1 VDIERVT
8 DIFNRPVI
16 KKMLLLFVKF
26 SNICPAFT
34 TTVYAF
40 LNPKLPSAAWDFFCL
55 RFGEF
60 RFCLSVSCAKLSSP
74 IAVFGRNRLFSTTTD
89 WRFPGL
95 SQRSSSMLVHWF
107 LAAIHLL
114 AFALGFWAVLTR
126 GTAFSRLAAG
136 VGEARRVLL
145 ADNLWGIAALVLLVT
160 GGMRAFGGF
169 EKGTDYYL
177 HQPLFH
183 LKMTLFV
190 LILLTELAPMITLVK
205 WRIALARGK
214 ALDTGRAKLFARI
227 SHVEA
232 LLLVL
237 MMIAATGMA
246 RGVTFG

>member
-1 VDIERVT
+1 
-8 DIFNRPVI
+8 
-16 KKMLLLFVKF
+16 
-26 SNICPAFT
+26 
-34 TTVYAF
+34 
-40 LNPKLPSAAWDFFCL
+40 
-55 RFGEF
+55 
-60 RFCLSVSCAKLSSP
+60 
-74 IAVFGRNRLFSTTTD
+74 
-89 WRFPGL
+89 
-95 SQRSSSMLVHWF
+95 MLVHWF

-136 VGEARRVLL
+136 VGEAKRVLL

-169 EKGTDYYL
+169 EKGADYYL

-190 LILLTELAPMITLVK
+190 LLLLIELAPMITLVK

-214 ALDTGRAKLFARI
+214 AFDTARAKLYARI

-237 MMIAATGMA
+237 MVIAATGMA